1 MYRYKAFISYR
12 HNRRDK
18 RVAARIQSA
27 IEHARPPRGNGG
39 RDEDGTAPARYVV
52 FRDETEL
59 SLSCDLDASL
69 KAALDQSEYLIVVC
83 SEETRKSPWVLAEID
98 HFLATRDLKH
108 VLTVLVSGDPEE
120 VIPEALL
127 TDQGHDGRGARAHS
141 PLSANLTDGS
151 GRYRPA
157 SFHRE
162 AVRILATLSQVSF
175 DSLWQRERRYRA
187 RRLAVATG
195 AAAAILLVVAV
206 ASIHAALTMASQR
219 RSIQEHDAAT
229 AASNARLQLDALDLR
244 EASASA
250 IESLELDP
258 DGPASARAERTLA
271 EATGAYGGDVAFELL
286 ADLPAD
292 VVRMVPTSDGR
303 RLVVVDAENVARC
316 LDAATG
322 DVLWENHDLAHEL
335 ASLPP
340 GADEYLDPY
349 LSQDGSVLAL
359 CCTGD
364 RSFSEGIDMG
374 TGKQVW
380 SSTWFY
386 PRTSLPG
393 SSFDA
398 SYAADSL
405 LFAEVDAGTSQ
416 LVLHLVDVE
425 TGRER
430 HTFETGVPAGPL
442 VRYAEGHASCQVAWD
457 QGQGRFLVAALTEDE
472 GEGAG
477 GAGAKR
483 WYLSSGTPDGAC
495 SGPLP
500 AGLPGQDEILDLA
513 IAGGA
518 GPEGSRSPFL
528 ALHGRRGSTLTLTAL
543 GQDGSTSAERSLDD
557 TDPWEEG
564 MYARVIPVRDG
575 GYAVVAGDTVSL
587 VSDDMRLYD
596 ADSCGDQVIA
606 ASRMRD
612 SVDYVMAFTEAGRL
626 VVASLPSDEELADG
640 SDLVNDRLEV
650 HPLYTL
656 LGEKPSFAGCAPGT
670 FPDGCLPALMSTP
683 SGEGGYVCLV
693 PDEDRSRLFR
703 TTVVRNR
710 AAREVLATGSSPAA
724 AGWSRDGSLIL
735 TVDGDG
741 RLGAFEASSLEAVPA
756 KGEGQATLSGW
767 VGPAFVTAPE
777 HGTGPLVLTGPHSFA
792 RLADDGTGTY
802 AEEER
807 SPYTTFV
814 EGRDGSIR
822 HLYVAEHGDGSAFD
836 VEVFEDGSL
845 VRTIPDLKGRPAT
858 GGVGGTSL
866 CAAGRSGWLVVGL
879 HPGEGDPTIR
889 SFLAVDLDT
898 GESRTVPTDLDVSP
912 TRGIAVADGAAE
924 FSVVT
929 NDGRVVSYDIGSG
942 RQTRS
947 IDYPHGAK
955 SVVAAAYCD
964 DDARLLLLTEKDLAV
979 CDLETGGILST
990 DELDLEDPSH
1000 PRTIRVEPSA
1010 DGSRI
1015 YALVRNADVGTGP
1028 LLVLDGDTMGVAAV
1042 VEDVVD
1048 FDAEGGRLLRLAS
1061 GLGLDGSSHLTEYPI
1076 YTREELVALGREA
1089 SGR

>member
-27 IEHARPPRGNGG
+27 IEHARPPRGDGG

-127 TDQGHDGRGARAHS
+127 TDQGHDDRGARAHS

-187 RRLAVATG
+187 RRLAVASG

-206 ASIHAALTMASQR
+206 ASVHAALTMASQR

-271 EATGAYGGDVAFELL
+271 EATGAYGDDMTFELL

-292 VVRMVPTSDGR
+292 VVRMVPTSDGS
-303 RLVVVDAENVARC
+303 RLVVVDAEDVVRC
-316 LDAATG
+316 LDAGTG
-322 DVLWENHDLAHEL
+322 DVLWESHDLAHEL
-335 ASLPP
+335 ASLSP
-340 GADEYLDPY
+340 GADEYLDLY

-364 RSFSEGIDMG
+364 RNFSEGIDMG
-374 TGKQVW
+374 TGERVW
-380 SSTWFY
+380 SNAWFY

-405 LFAEVDAGTSQ
+405 LFAEADEGTSQ

-425 TGRER
+425 TGQER

-483 WYLSSGTPDGAC
+483 WYLASGTPDGAC

-500 AGLPGQDEILDLA
+500 TGLPGQDEILDLA
-513 IAGGA
+513 IAGDA
-518 GPEGSRSPFL
+518 GPEGDGSPFL
-528 ALHGRRGSTLTLTAL
+528 VLHGRRGSTLALAAL

-575 GYAVVAGDTVSL
+575 GSAVAVGDTVAL

-606 ASRMRD
+606 ASRVRD
-612 SVDYVMAFTEAGRL
+612 LVDYVMAFTEAGRL
-626 VVASLPSDEELADG
+626 VIAPLPSDDELADG

-650 HPLYTL
+650 YSLYTL

-670 FPDGCLPALMSTP
+670 FPDGCLPVLMSTP

-693 PDEDRSRLFR
+693 PDEDHSRLFR
-703 TTVVRNR
+703 TTVARSR
-710 AAREVLATGSSPAA
+710 AAREVLATDSSPAA

-741 RLGAFEASSLEAVPA
+741 RLGAFDASSLEAVA
-756 KGEGQATLSGW
+756 GGGRQATLSKR
-767 VGPAFVTAPE
+767 VGPGFVTAPE
-777 HGTGPLVLTGPHSFA
+777 NGAGSLVLTDSYSFA
-792 RLADDGTGTY
+792 RFADDGTGTY

-822 HLYVAEHGDGSAFD
+822 HLYVTEHGDGSSFD

-845 VRTIPDLKGRPAT
+845 VRTIPDLEGRPAT

-898 GESRTVPTDLDVSP
+898 GESRTIPTDLDVSP

-929 NDGRVVSYDIGSG
+929 NDGRIVSYDIESG
-942 RQTRS
+942 RQTRG
-947 IDYPHGAK
+947 IEYPHRAK

-979 CDLETGGILST
+979 CDLETNEVMST
-990 DELDLEDPSH
+990 DELDLEDAFR

-1010 DGSRI
+1010 DGSRV
-1015 YALVRNADVGTGP
+1015 YALVRNADVGTGT
-1028 LLVLDGDTMGVAAV
+1028 LLVLDRDTMGVAAV

-1048 FDAEGGRLLRLAS
+1048 FDAEGRRLLRLAPS
-1061 GLGLDGSSHLTEYPI
+1061 LGLDGVSRLMEYPI